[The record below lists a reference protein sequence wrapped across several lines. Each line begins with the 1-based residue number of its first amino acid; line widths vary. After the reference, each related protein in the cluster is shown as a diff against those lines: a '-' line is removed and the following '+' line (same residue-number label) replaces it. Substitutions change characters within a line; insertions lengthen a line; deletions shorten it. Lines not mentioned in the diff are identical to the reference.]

1 MLFPWL
7 SKQTRGQRAE
17 QLAANY
23 LKQQGLTP
31 VIQNF
36 SCRFG
41 EIDNIMLDHETLVF
55 IEVRYRQSQAYGL
68 AAETIGYKKISRILT
83 TAQSFLQQHEQYR
96 HHNCRFDVISMH
108 GDLEKPEIDWIKQAF
123 TA

>member
-1 MLFPWL
+1 MVFSWL
-7 SKQTRGQRAE
+7 RKPSRGQRAE
-17 QLAANY
+17 QIASSY

-41 EIDNIMLDHETLVF
+41 EIDNIMLDHGVLVF

-68 AAETIGYKKISRILT
+68 AAETIGYKKQARILT
-83 TAQSFLQQHEQYR
+83 TAQSFLQKHEQYR
-96 HHNCRFDVISMH
+96 HSDCRFDVISMH
-108 GDLEKPEIDWIKQAF
+108 GDLENPQIDWIKQAF